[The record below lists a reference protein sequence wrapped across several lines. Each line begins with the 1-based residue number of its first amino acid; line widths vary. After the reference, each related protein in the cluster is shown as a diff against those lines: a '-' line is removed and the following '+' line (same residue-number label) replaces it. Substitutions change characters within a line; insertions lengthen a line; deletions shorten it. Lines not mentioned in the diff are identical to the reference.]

1 MASVLVHTADENV
14 TLSARAARLLLEKGD
29 GDAALL
35 YLALL
40 RHHGTVPPRSL
51 AGELRWERSRIE
63 AAEETLRQLG
73 LIASAAPE
81 KAAPLEPA
89 DERPAYQRS
98 DIMERLEDSGE
109 FRGLVA
115 EVEKKLGKKLTTPDV
130 GVLLGLNDYLGLPAD
145 VIYLLVCHCDQRI
158 RRRYGEGRRPT
169 LRQIEKEGYA
179 WARMG
184 IDTQKAAV
192 EYLKKY
198 AEKQASVPRYM
209 QVLGLGDR
217 LPVASEEKYLT
228 AWQEMGFPPE
238 SVALAYDKTVLK
250 CHELKWPYCNGILK
264 RWHEAGLHTPEEI
277 QAGDRPAPRRQEQ
290 SARSAG
296 DELRN
301 RLQHEQ
307 QRPLVVKDLRVGRV
321 ALRQRRA
328 HRQVDRV
335 VAADA
340 RPQRRVE
347 RIENQPE
354 SQRQHRRKG
363 NAQEPFFHARTSR
376 SDCGGSS
383 ASPSSGASA

>member
-1 MASVLVHTADENV
+1 MASVLVHTAEENV
-14 TLSARAARLLLEKGD
+14 TMSAQAARKLLEKGD

-40 RHHGTVPPRSL
+40 RHHGAVQPRSL

-63 AAEETLRQLG
+63 SAEESLRRLG

-81 KAAPLEPA
+81 KAAALEPA
-89 DERPAYQRS
+89 DERPVYERS
-98 DIMERLEDSGE
+98 DIMERLENGGE

-130 GVLLGLNDYLGLPAD
+130 GTLLGLNDYLGLPAD
-145 VIYLLVCHCDQRI
+145 VIFLLVCHCDERI
-158 RRRYGEGRRPT
+158 HRRYGPGRRPT

-198 AEKQASVPRYM
+198 AEKQAGLPRYM

-228 AWQEMGFPPE
+228 AWQDMGFPPE
-238 SVALAYDKTVLK
+238 TVALAYDKTVLK

-264 RWHEAGLHTPEEI
+264 RWHEAGLHTPQEV
-277 QAGDRPAPRRQEQ
+277 QAGDRPAPK
-290 SARSAG
+290 APPA
-296 DELRN
+296 
-301 RLQHEQ
+301 
-307 QRPLVVKDLRVGRV
+307 
-321 ALRQRRA
+321 
-328 HRQVDRV
+328 
-335 VAADA
+335 AADDA
-340 RPQRRVE
+340 WKYV
-347 RIENQPE
+347 
-354 SQRQHRRKG
+354 
-363 NAQEPFFHARTSR
+363 
-376 SDCGGSS
+376 
-383 ASPSSGASA
+383 